1 MPPAILQEEARK
13 KRVNEKEAKKVEAC
27 LRAEK
32 ESVFLNGQF
41 VSFPYRTSKEKKR
54 EGISNKKGLR
64 FTLYYSLL
72 WLLMMF
78 MLIVVGS
85 NE

>member
-13 KRVNEKEAKKVEAC
+13 KIVNEKEAKKVEAC

-41 VSFPYRTSKEKKR
+41 VSFPYRTSKEKKER
-54 EGISNKKGLR
+54 RNIEQKRSQIHSLLQ
-64 FTLYYSLL
+64 FTLLVDDVYVDCCR
-72 WLLMMF
+72 
-78 MLIVVGS
+78 I
-85 NE
+85 

>member
-1 MPPAILQEEARK
+1 MPPAILQEEVK

-41 VSFPYRTSKEKKR
+41 VSFPYRTSK
-54 EGISNKKGLR
+54 GLR
-64 FTLYYSLL
+64 FTLYYNLL
-72 WLLMMF
+72 CLLMMF